1 MHHANKKTAVTPET
15 SPQLNN
21 QLTDAEKTG
30 RVMTPE
36 IMWKFRR
43 LGTFTL
49 SPDGANVLYTVTDI
63 DLKSE
68 ARKTN
73 IYKIPVAGGNP
84 VQLTTGGG
92 ASPQWFNK
100 GKSIALC

>member
-1 MHHANKKTAVTPET
+1 MKKYLLPLILIALLLPCSCKQKAPVTPET
-15 SPQLNN
+15 SPQFNN
-21 QLTDAEKTG
+21 QLTAGEIAG
-30 RVMTPE
+30 GVMTPE

-63 DLKSE
+63 DLMSE

-73 IYKIPVAGGNP
+73 IYKLSTNRR
-84 VQLTTGGG
+84 
-92 ASPQWFNK
+92 
-100 GKSIALC
+100 